1 MDRAAEVVTCSD
13 TEWRRHGYGI
23 WTIHPDADSPLIGFC
38 GFRAAEWRDAP
49 ESLFGLT
56 CSAWGHGYASE
67 AVSAALRYAFDTLRS
82 PEIVAA
88 TDGANCA
95 SIRLLDQ
102 LMSFER
108 RGTFHGLDT
117 LFYRAMFRPGE
128 YRRHR

>member
-23 WTIHPDADSPLIGFC
+23 WTIRPDADSPLIGFC

-49 ESLFGLT
+49 ELLFGLT

-67 AVSAALRYAFDTLRS
+67 AASAALRYAFDTL
-82 PEIVAA
+82 
-88 TDGANCA
+88 
-95 SIRLLDQ
+95 
-102 LMSFER
+102 
-108 RGTFHGLDT
+108 
-117 LFYRAMFRPGE
+117 FYRTMFRPGE